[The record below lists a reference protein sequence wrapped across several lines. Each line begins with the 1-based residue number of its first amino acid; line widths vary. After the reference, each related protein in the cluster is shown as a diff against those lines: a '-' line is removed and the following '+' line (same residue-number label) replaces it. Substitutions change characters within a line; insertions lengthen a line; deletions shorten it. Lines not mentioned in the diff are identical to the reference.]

1 LPNLKNYNGALT
13 REQFLFDEIRI
24 IAKLMAQGLVD
35 EQISQAVVQD
45 NLFQFPTER
54 MIVRFVHTCLR
65 RLHALHSTYLVS
77 QLATAPLEDAKQIN
91 LYAIMKDNRL
101 MWDFM
106 TTVIGEKYRL
116 QDMTLSRKDLNL
128 FFMRLQEQDN
138 TVAGW
143 KDSTVQ
149 KIKSVM
155 IRMLIETGYTT
166 DISSGILQPVLICQE
181 LEEGIRENLDH
192 EALAAFNCFR

>member
-1 LPNLKNYNGALT
+1 MPNLKNYNGALT
-13 REQFLFDEIRI
+13 REQFLFNEIRI
-24 IAKLMAQGLVD
+24 VAKLQSQGLGEKV
-35 EQISQAVVQD
+35 ISQAVVQD
-45 NLFQFPTER
+45 NMFQFPTER
-54 MIVRFVHTCLR
+54 MIVTLVGTCLR
-65 RLHALHSTYLVS
+65 RIYALQSPSLVS

-91 LYAIMKDNRL
+91 LYAIMKDSRL
-101 MWDFM
+101 VWDFM

-166 DISSGILQPVLICQE
+166 DISFGILQPVLICQE